1 MRVARPADLG
11 ALVAERREQR
21 GLSQEQLAKNAGV
34 TRDWLARF
42 EGGKPS
48 VTLHRVF
55 WVLEALGL
63 TLEAHD
69 DE

>member
-1 MRVARPADLG
+1 MRVARSADLG

-42 EGGKPS
+42 ERGKPS

-63 TLEAHD
+63 TLEVHD

>member
-42 EGGKPS
+42 MDG
-48 VTLHRVF
+48 RR
-55 WVLEALGL
+55 A
-63 TLEAHD
+63 AA
-69 DE
+69 